1 MTKINLFC
9 VLLLSVVMGMSVTGC
24 KRRPQAARTTD
35 GVTPVA
41 GMHSD
46 DIYGVG
52 LGPRMDGEFVEGL
65 FQAVHFEFDS
75 SQISPSE
82 RFKLE
87 EVAAH
92 MRRNTSDNLIIEGH
106 TDERGSKEYNL
117 SLGERRALAARA
129 YLVGLGIDGS
139 RIQTLSFGEERPVA
153 FEQNEEAWR
162 QNRRAEFLV
171 SQ

>member
-1 MTKINLFC
+1 MAKSNVLIL
-9 VLLLSVVMGMSVTGC
+9 VLLSAVMGLSAGGC
-24 KRRPQAARTTD
+24 KRRPGARDSAA
-35 GVTPVA
+35 VTPIA
-41 GMHSD
+41 GLYGEG
-46 DIYGVG
+46 IYGEG
-52 LGPRMDGEFVEGL
+52 LGPRMDGEFIEGL
-65 FQAVHFEFDS
+65 FQPVHFAFDS

-82 RFKLE
+82 RPKLE

-92 MRRNTSDNLIIEGH
+92 MRRHSGASLVIEGH

-139 RIQTLSFGEERPVA
+139 RIQTLSYGEERPVA
-153 FEQNEEAWR
+153 FGQNEEAWR

-171 SQ
+171 TQ